1 MDENSHFDEDFEPR
15 VGTGDSV
22 FDSPQLS
29 PYCPGLILQPDE
41 DPSSYNYVSAP
52 DIGVN
57 ISQDEFDMSSLSP
70 PQGEISHLELFY
82 EVKEGRRVSVKKKKY
97 LFQHLKALRKSFKQH
112 SLGRVPI
119 RSLHQVKSEAQL
131 KLWKALR
138 TLYLTHLQELQ
149 PTLISLA
156 DVQHPSLRERILTS
170 FFSSAA
176 RRTYNFLFCELIFE
190 SSSVELCSKSGMQCC
205 SGPHT
210 TTCDMH
216 WSQLKCYT
224 QIGLLK
230 ELGLE
235 ASDAEEMEWK
245 ETLRALPS

>member
-1 MDENSHFDEDFEPR
+1 MDSDSPLDEDFEPR
-15 VGTGDSV
+15 AGSSDSM

-52 DIGVN
+52 DIGVD
-57 ISQDEFDMSSLSP
+57 IPQDDFDMSSLSP
-70 PQGEISHLELFY
+70 PQGEIRLLESFR
-82 EVKEGRRVSVKKKKY
+82 EVKMGKLVQVKRKKY

-112 SLGRVPI
+112 SLDRFPTK
-119 RSLHQVKSEAQL
+119 SLHRVSSEGQRT
-131 KLWKALR
+131 LWKVLR
-138 TLYLTHLQELQ
+138 TVYSTHLQELQ
-149 PTLISLA
+149 PTSIPLA
-156 DVQHPSLRERILTS
+156 DVQHPNLRERILTN

-190 SSSVELCSKSGMQCC
+190 SSSLELCAKSGMQCC

-210 TTCDMH
+210 TTCDLH
-216 WSQLKCYT
+216 WSQLKHYT

-235 ASDAEEMEWK
+235 VSDAEEMEWK
-245 ETLRALPS
+245 ETLRAISS